1 MWKLILFLMLLPFFD
16 TSSKPKKEVIFILDN
31 CENWDR
37 LNFQHGTSQFSYYCE
52 NKDFPLIYMVH
63 AWIDEEN
70 KLSTKSLTF
79 PEIMDSE
86 HLFTSQLKLKDW
98 YELSNDS
105 SPRVFILNPE
115 DYCSEKRF
123 IHDYKFTLYEV
134 HLNVTREE

>member
-1 MWKLILFLMLLPFFD
+1 MWKLILFLALLTFFD

-31 CENWDR
+31 CEDWDR
-37 LNFQHGTSQFSYYCE
+37 FHFQHETSQFSYYSE
-52 NKDFPLIYMVH
+52 KKEFPLISMIH
-63 AWIDEEN
+63 AWIDEEY
-70 KLSTKSLTF
+70 KLSTKSLTY

-86 HLFTSQLKLKDW
+86 HLFSSQLNLKDW

-105 SPRVFILNPE
+105 GPRVFILIPE

-123 IHDYKFTLYEV
+123 LHYYKFTLYEV